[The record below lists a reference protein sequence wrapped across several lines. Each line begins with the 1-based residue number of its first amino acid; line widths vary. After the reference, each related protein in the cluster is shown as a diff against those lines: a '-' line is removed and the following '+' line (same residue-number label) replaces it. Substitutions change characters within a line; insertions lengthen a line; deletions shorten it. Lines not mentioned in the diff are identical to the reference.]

1 MLRIWGRMS
10 SINVRKVVWTVQAL
24 GLAHQR
30 TDAGGQFGIVQTP
43 EYLARNPNAMVPLLE
58 DGPAAKIAKV
68 LGLKVVGIAPA
79 EH

>member
-24 GLAHQR
+24 GLTHQR

-43 EYLARNPNAMVPLLE
+43 EYLARNPNAWCRCWRMARSRC
-58 DGPAAKIAKV
+58 GNRT
-68 LGLKVVGIAPA
+68 
-79 EH
+79 